1 MKILITGAT
10 GLIGRAVVSECKKRN
25 IQVNY
30 LTTSRDKIE
39 DTPEVKGFYWNPDA
53 GVIDTNCFSNVTA
66 IIHLAGASIAKRWTS
81 TYKQQI
87 VESRVVSTNLL
98 FSSLKKMPNHSVAHV
113 ISASAIG
120 VYPSSFSDYHDED
133 CTEIDDS
140 FLGEVVEKWENAVDT
155 FQQLGIKTSK
165 IRTGLVLTS
174 KGGALEPIVTTVK
187 SYMGAPLA
195 SGKQWQ
201 SWIHIEDMVHIY
213 MHVLE
218 NGCYGVFNAVAPN
231 PVTNEKMTRLI
242 AEILQKPLL
251 PISVPKFMLKLILG
265 EMSYLLLSSQRVD
278 SKKIEASGYTFT
290 YPQLQPALENLL
302 LHKSIF

>member
-10 GLIGRAVVSECKKRN
+10 GLIGRAVVSECRKKN

-30 LTTSRDKIE
+30 LTTNRDKIE
-39 DTPEVKGFYWNPDA
+39 DSDEVKGFYWNPNA

-81 TYKQQI
+81 AYKQQI

-98 FSSLKKMPNHSVAHV
+98 FTSLKKLTNHTVEHV
-113 ISASAIG
+113 IAASAIG
-120 VYPSSFSDYHDED
+120 VYPNSYTQYYDEQ
-133 CTEIDDS
+133 CEEIDDS
-140 FLGEVVEKWENAVDT
+140 FLGEVVEKWENAVDV
-155 FQQLGIKTSK
+155 FEQLGIKTSK

-174 KGGALEPIVTTVK
+174 KGGALEPLVATIK
-187 SYMGAPLA
+187 NYIGAPLA
-195 SGKQWQ
+195 TGKQWQ
-201 SWIHIEDMVHIY
+201 SWIHIEDMVNIY

-218 NGCYGVFNAVAPN
+218 NACYGVYNAVAPN
-231 PVTNEKMTRLI
+231 PVTNEKMTKLI

-251 PISVPKFMLKLILG
+251 PVNVPKFMLKLILG

-278 SKKIEASGYTFT
+278 SKKIEASGYTFV
-290 YPQLQPALENLL
+290 YPQLQRALENLL

>member
-10 GLIGRAVVSECKKRN
+10 GLIGRAVVSECKNKN

-81 TYKQQI
+81 SYKQKI

-98 FSSLKKMPNHSVAHV
+98 FSSLKKMNNHSVAHV

-120 VYPSSFSDYHDED
+120 VYPSSLTKYYNEA

-140 FLGEVVEKWENAVDT
+140 FLGEVVEKWEHAVDS
-155 FQQLGIKTSK
+155 FEQLGIKTTK

-187 SYMGAPLA
+187 NYMGAPLA
-195 SGKQWQ
+195 TGKQWQ

-218 NGCYGVFNAVAPN
+218 NACYGVFNAVAPN

-251 PISVPKFMLKLILG
+251 PINVPKFMLKLILG

-278 SKKIEASGYTFT
+278 SKKIEASGYSFSYT
-290 YPQLQPALENLL
+290 QLKPALENLL